1 MTMTTRRTHTR
12 RVAAASALAVF
23 GLAAAG
29 CVGNSAAAPVIP
41 ATSSATAT
49 QTPLPVVTG
58 TPTRPPTTKPIPTV
72 KATPTGDAPP
82 GTGAPL
88 APGLPP
94 APPAYLKL
102 PAAQQTAVRGALIS
116 YDAYKL
122 AFERASRV
130 GPTPPVADEVYKH
143 AATVVAAPVLGSIE
157 EDYNAG
163 RRMKPGHGAVYRF
176 LPITAT
182 ATTVRM
188 LVCTTAEPDLVDKT
202 GKVVSF
208 PFPGLEQGFV
218 ISSQLYKGNW
228 LLLDSEQPQKNEPTC
243 V

>member
-1 MTMTTRRTHTR
+1 MTTRRTHTR
-12 RVAAASALAVF
+12 HTAAASSAIALF

-58 TPTRPPTTKPIPTV
+58 TPARTPITKPTPTG
-72 KATPTGDAPP
+72 KATPTGNAPP

-102 PAAQQTAVRGALIS
+102 PAGQQTAVRGALIS
-116 YDAYKL
+116 YDAYSSAIEK
-122 AFERASRV
+122 ASRV
-130 GPTPPVADEVYKH
+130 GPTPSVSDEVYKH

-157 EDYNAG
+157 AEYNAG
-163 RRMKPGHGAVYRF
+163 RRLKPGHSTVYRF

-182 ATTVRM
+182 ASTVRM
-188 LVCTTAEPDLVDKT
+188 LVCATAEPDTVDKA
-202 GKVVSF
+202 GKVVSY
-208 PFPGLEQGFV
+208 PFPGLEKGFV

-228 LLLDSEQPQKNEPTC
+228 LLLDSEQPKKNEPTC
-243 V
+243 A

>member
-1 MTMTTRRTHTR
+1 MTTHRTHTR
-12 RVAAASALAVF
+12 SVAAASALTVF
-23 GLAAAG
+23 GLATAG

-58 TPTRPPTTKPIPTV
+58 TPTRTPTTKPLPTV

-116 YDAYKL
+116 YDAFKL
-122 AFERASRV
+122 AIEEANRV
-130 GPTPPVADEVYKH
+130 GPTPPVATEVYKH
-143 AATVVAAPVLGSIE
+143 AATVVAAPLLGSIE
-157 EDYNAG
+157 AEYNAG
-163 RRMKPGHGAVYRF
+163 RRMKPGHSTVYRF

-188 LVCTTAEPDLVDKT
+188 LVCTSPAPDAVDRS
-202 GKVVSF
+202 GKVVSY
-208 PFPGLEQGFV
+208 PFPGLEKGFV
-218 ISSQLYKGNW
+218 TSSQLYKGNW
-228 LLLDSEQPQKNEPTC
+228 LLLDTVQPKKGEPTC
-243 V
+243 A

>member
-1 MTMTTRRTHTR
+1 MTARRTHTR
-12 RVAAASALAVF
+12 PAAAASALALV

-29 CVGNSAAAPVIP
+29 CVGNSAAAPGTL

-49 QTPLPVVTG
+49 QTPLPVLTG
-58 TPTRPPTTKPIPTV
+58 TPTRAPTA
-72 KATPTGDAPP
+72 KATPTGKASPTGNAPP

-102 PAAQQTAVRGALIS
+102 PAGQQTALRGALIS
-116 YDAYKL
+116 YDAYFSAIEK
-122 AFERASRV
+122 ASRV
-130 GPTPPVADEVYKH
+130 GPTPSVSNEVYEH

-157 EDYNAG
+157 AEFNAG
-163 RRMKPGHGAVYRF
+163 RRLKPGHSAVYRF

-182 ATTVRM
+182 ASTVRM
-188 LVCTTAEPDLVDKT
+188 LVCATAEPDTVDKA
-202 GKVVSF
+202 GKVVSY
-208 PFPGLEQGFV
+208 PFPGLEKGFV

-228 LLLDSEQPQKNEPTC
+228 LLLDSEQPKKNEPTC
-243 V
+243 A